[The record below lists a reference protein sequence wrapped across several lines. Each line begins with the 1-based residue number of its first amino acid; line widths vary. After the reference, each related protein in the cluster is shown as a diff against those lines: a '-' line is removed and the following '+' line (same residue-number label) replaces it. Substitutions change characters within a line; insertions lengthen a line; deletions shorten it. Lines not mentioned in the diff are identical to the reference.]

1 MVISRHCLNLEADLA
16 HLKERLVESEAS
28 QKNLNRAV
36 FKLNKEKR
44 DALEELEK
52 AKFDLS
58 AKDGDIKAAVDTRDG
73 AVKEMKHLMG
83 QIKGAKAA
91 AVSEYQASKA
101 FEDNNLQFFYSGF
114 KAFRKQAMERYPEID
129 FSAFQPYDDTKS
141 VNGDGGTGNDGNQAD
156 NTTS

>member
-1 MVISRHCLNLEADLA
+1 M
-16 HLKERLVESEAS
+16 
-28 QKNLNRAV
+28 
-36 FKLNKEKR
+36 
-44 DALEELEK
+44 EK

-73 AVKEMKHLMG
+73 VVKEMKHLMG